1 MRIIIYTVFLLLFCI
16 IVYKNQKL
24 YEKYINE
31 NYITVKANCGL
42 CNKLGVVL
50 SYLYKA
56 NQEGKKL
63 RVIWTVYKYCPD
75 RFINLFENIEN
86 VEIIEI
92 FEIFKKRNEH
102 IDIEYDNM
110 TCNGL
115 KNNYIKDE
123 YYKLLK
129 PLPDIQLA
137 IDETIKLLGNT
148 YIACHIRR
156 TDRKKEAI
164 DDKEYIKFINSYPLD
179 LKIYIAT
186 DCRDT
191 QQTFID
197 LYPDRLIYKKIE
209 DNNNF
214 RQTSLQDAVKD
225 IYVCAGA
232 TYFMRSAGTF
242 SYTIINLRNLK
253 N

>member
-1 MRIIIYTVFLLLFCI
+1 MKLPPILLTSS
-16 IVYKNQKL
+16 VYAMDF
-24 YEKYINE
+24 
-31 NYITVKANCGL
+31 T
-42 CNKLGVVL
+42 VVL
-50 SYLYKA
+50 RDP
-56 NQEGKKL
+56 EERKL
-63 RVIWTVYKYCPD
+63 HTLNS
-75 RFINLFENIEN
+75 INHWLNI
-86 VEIIEI
+86 
-92 FEIFKKRNEH
+92 H
-102 IDIEYDNM
+102 
-110 TCNGL
+110 
-115 KNNYIKDE
+115 
-123 YYKLLK
+123 
-129 PLPDIQLA
+129 PDIQLV
-137 IDETIKLLGNT
+137 IDETKKLLGNT

-209 DNNNF
+209 DNNNL

-242 SYTIINLRNLK
+242 SNTIEHIRKLK

>member
-1 MRIIIYTVFLLLFCI
+1 MRIIIYIIFLLLFII

-24 YEKYINE
+24 YEKYVNE
-31 NYITVKANCGL
+31 NYITVVANCGL
-42 CNKLGVVL
+42 CNKLRVVL

-63 RVIWTVYKYCPD
+63 RVIWTVYGYCPD
-75 RFINLFENIEN
+75 KFTNLFENIKN
-86 VEIIEI
+86 IEIIYN
-92 FEIFKKRNEH
+92 KNSN
-102 IDIEYDNM
+102 IEYDYI
-110 TCNGL
+110 TCNAL
-115 KNNYIKDE
+115 KNNYVKDE

-129 PLPDIQLA
+129 TLPNIQSA
-137 IDETIKLLGNT
+137 IDETKKLLGNT

-164 DDKEYIKFINSYPLD
+164 DDKEYIKFINSYSSD

-197 LYPDRLIYKKIE
+197 LYPDRLVYKKIE
-209 DNNNF
+209 DNNNW

-232 TYFMRSAGTF
+232 TYFMRSVGSF
-242 SYTIINLRNLK
+242 SQTIEHIRNLK